1 MSRPLGT
8 RMSSHWSHCH
18 GPFSW
23 HLSHDPSESQSSPCA
38 HVRLAYVMIY
48 ATVIPGEISVTTS
61 VFVHTILSPFFCTL
75 CKAVRLVP
83 LRHASVNHLN
93 FLFVSVCVC
102 VCVCVCTCVF
112 VVSSPQCILGPLLN
126 SHMRMTQGFWFHCK
140 IRLTSQQ
147 ESKVSPCGHSALHEK
162 KKKNT
167 QSLL

>member
-102 VCVCVCTCVF
+102 VCVCVCVRVRFCG
-112 VVSSPQCILGPLLN
+112 I
-126 SHMRMTQGFWFHCK
+126 
-140 IRLTSQQ
+140 
-147 ESKVSPCGHSALHEK
+147 VSPMYSRTVTQLSHEDD
-162 KKKNT
+162 T
-167 QSLL
+167 RLLVSL